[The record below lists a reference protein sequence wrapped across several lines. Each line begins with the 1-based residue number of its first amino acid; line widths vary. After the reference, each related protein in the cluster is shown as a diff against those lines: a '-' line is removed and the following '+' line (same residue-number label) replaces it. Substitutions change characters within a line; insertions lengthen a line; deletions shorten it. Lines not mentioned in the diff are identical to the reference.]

1 MCTSKHVT
9 HEFLV
14 LTTVLYT
21 DVRLRTLVED
31 GEGEVL
37 DVGLHLRIRELA
49 ANETLGVED
58 GVVGVHRDLVLGRIT
73 DQPLG
78 VGEGDI

>member
-1 MCTSKHVT
+1 MYTY
-9 HEFLV
+9 ELLV
-14 LTTVLYT
+14 LATVLHP
-21 DVRLRTLVED
+21 DVGLAGLVED

-49 ANETLGVED
+49 TNETLGVED
-58 GVVGVHRDLVLGRIT
+58 GVVGVHRDLILGRIT

>member
-1 MCTSKHVT
+1 MYT
-9 HEFLV
+9 HELLV
-14 LTTVLYT
+14 LATVLHP
-21 DVRLRTLVED
+21 DVGLAGLVED

-49 ANETLGVED
+49 TNETLGVED
-58 GVVGVHRDLVLGRIT
+58 GVVGVHRDLVLGRVT

>member
-1 MCTSKHVT
+1 MYTY
-9 HEFLV
+9 ELLV
-14 LTTVLYT
+14 LATVLHP
-21 DVRLRTLVED
+21 DVGLAGLVED

-49 ANETLGVED
+49 TNETLGVED